1 MRLNLGKWSRR
12 TLMAGIML
20 VALTSRVLI
29 PPGFM
34 PASDRPFW
42 IEICWDGLP
51 AGLLAQLEPAG
62 AHTMGMESMGAD
74 SMGMDG
80 MGRMPADSMGSHHHH
95 GSRSQSEHCVF
106 GTACGAGPIPH
117 LPPSSDFLPAQPLRA
132 VAFASIALTVR
143 VVHLPQ
149 PRAPPARL
157 I

>member
-1 MRLNLGKWSRR
+1 MRLNLGKSSRR
-12 TLMAGIML
+12 TLLAGIML
-20 VALTSRVLI
+20 VALASRVLI

-51 AGLLAQLEPAG
+51 AGMLAQLKPAH
-62 AHTMGMESMGAD
+62 AESTGMESMHME

-80 MGRMPADSMGSHHHH
+80 MPANSMGPHHHH

-106 GTACGAGPIPH
+106 GSACSAGPIPH
-117 LPPSSDFLPAQPLRA
+117 LPPPSDLLPAQPIRA
-132 VAFASIALTVR
+132 VALASIVLIVR